1 MVIDYLLE
9 VMNGTK
15 GAIIRIIAQRENT
28 KKLLEYRTTNWERYY
43 IYNSKELPLKIDVI
57 TSSI

>member
-15 GAIIRIIAQRENT
+15 GVIIRIIAQRST
-28 KKLLEYRTTNWERYY
+28 KKLLEYRTTNWGRYY

>member
-28 KKLLEYRTTNWERYY
+28 KKLLEYRTTN
-43 IYNSKELPLKIDVI
+43 
-57 TSSI
+57 